1 MNQNS
6 NSDLIVVSKD
16 GNAVTTSL
24 TIADGTNVKHRNV
37 IELIRKY
44 SDDLECFGRVPFK
57 TETFETAGGPQ
68 SRNVA
73 FLNERQATLLLTLMR
88 NNDVVK
94 EFKKRLVKAFFELAE
109 QQRFGGFDVPK
120 TYIAALECAARIEKE
135 RAQLASK
142 VEKDAPKVAF
152 HDEVVA
158 SHDMVTVSAAA
169 KAIGTGRN
177 RLLEFMRD
185 IGWLM
190 WNNEP
195 YQDKIE
201 QGLLGFKVHEDKRIT
216 PLVTGKGLSK
226 LHAFWYPMLPTSN
239 ETFNS
244 VGF

>member
-1 MNQNS
+1 MHPEKS
-6 NSDLIVVSKD
+6 YELVSFSGD
-16 GNAVTTSL
+16 GEAVTTSL
-24 TIADGTNVKHRNV
+24 VIAEGTGIQHKN
-37 IELIRKY
+37 ILELINRY
-44 SDDLECFGRVPFK
+44 SDDIQSFSTSALVTRKLKSAGRS
-57 TETFETAGGPQ
+57 TAYYE
-68 SRNVA
+68 
-73 FLNERQATLLLTLMR
+73 LNEHQTTFLMTLMS
-88 NNDVVK
+88 NTEVVK

-135 RAQLASK
+135 RAQLESK

-195 YQDKIE
+195 YQDKID
-201 QGLLGFKVHEDKRIT
+201 QGLLGFKMHEDKRIT

-226 LHAFWYPMLPTSN
+226 LHAFCYSMFPASVSN
-239 ETFNS
+239 NEY
-244 VGF
+244 